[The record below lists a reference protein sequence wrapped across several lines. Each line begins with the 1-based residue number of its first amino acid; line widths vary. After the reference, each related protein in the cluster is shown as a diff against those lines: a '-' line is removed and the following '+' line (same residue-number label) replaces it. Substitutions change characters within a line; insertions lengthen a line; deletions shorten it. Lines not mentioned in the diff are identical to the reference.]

1 LIQETGNQTI
11 RVACAGAF
19 EAKTPDAL
27 RAYGRREVAITK
39 RRPGKCA
46 HEVKLILQLEPQML
60 MNKQEIPA
68 ARNTAFFEQISS
80 K

>member
-27 RAYGRREVAITK
+27 RAYGPREVEITK
-39 RRPGKCA
+39 PRLSKCA
-46 HEVKLILQLEPQML
+46 REVKLIL
-60 MNKQEIPA
+60 
-68 ARNTAFFEQISS
+68 
-80 K
+80 